1 MRRSGSSKL
10 TLVLIV
16 MFAACFLQAQ
26 TPVDKSWSSL
36 MSGATDKSAA
46 KREKAI
52 HALGLIPGD
61 PKAQEMAETAL
72 SDENFEVRSAGA
84 EALGQ
89 MGAKGSIPK
98 LVAAISDKDVTVVLA
113 ATNALSALG
122 DDRAYDVY
130 YAMLVGE
137 RKSGESLVESQMK
150 MMKDPKALAGMGIE
164 AGLGFIPFA
173 GAGYQV
179 FKMAR
184 KDDSSPVRAAA
195 AQKLVRDPD
204 PKSGEALA
212 KVVSDKKWVVRA
224 SVADAIAKREDPA
237 LLPAVISALDDE
249 NDNVKYNA
257 AAAVIRLSKIQ
268 PAKRAE

>member
-1 MRRSGSSKL
+1 MGISRRLGFL
-10 TLVLIV
+10 NFPMVIAL
-16 MFAACFLQAQ
+16 AAPFLQAQ
-26 TPVDKSWSSL
+26 APVDKSWSSL
-36 MSGATDKSAA
+36 MSGASDKSAG
-46 KREKAI
+46 KREKAV
-52 HALGLIPGD
+52 HALGLLPREMR
-61 PKAQEMAETAL
+61 AQEMAETAL
-72 SDENFEVRSAGA
+72 ADENSDVRAAGA
-84 EALGQ
+84 DALGQ

-113 ATNALSALG
+113 ATNALSVLG

-150 MMKDPKALAGMGIE
+150 MLKDPKALAGMGME

-212 KVVSDKKWVVRA
+212 RMASDKKWVVRA
-224 SVADAIAKREDPA
+224 SVVDAIAKREDPA
-237 LLPAVISALDDE
+237 LLPAVVSAVDDE

-257 AAAVIRLSKIQ
+257 AAAVIRLSRIQ
-268 PAKRAE
+268 ASKR